1 MLKNTNLYY
10 KIVLSKNM
18 QLRVNLIAYFL
29 FIYLV
34 VIDYIKAVIFD
45 VTKIIESTIEKRVL
59 DRVMRDYILIYKL
72 DRTSDRENNQK

>member
-1 MLKNTNLYY
+1 
-10 KIVLSKNM
+10 M

-72 DRTSDRENNQK
+72 DRTSDRDNNQK

>member
-1 MLKNTNLYY
+1 MYY

-59 DRVMRDYILIYKL
+59 DRVMRDYILICKL
-72 DRTSDRENNQK
+72 DRTSERENNQK

>member
-59 DRVMRDYILIYKL
+59 DRVMRDYILICKL
-72 DRTSDRENNQK
+72 DRTSERENNQK

>member
-72 DRTSDRENNQK
+72 DRTSERENNQK

>member
-1 MLKNTNLYY
+1 
-10 KIVLSKNM
+10 M

-72 DRTSDRENNQK
+72 DRTSEREYNPK

>member
-1 MLKNTNLYY
+1 
-10 KIVLSKNM
+10 M

-72 DRTSDRENNQK
+72 DRTSERENNQK